1 LKIQSHRLLK
11 TFLHAHT
18 VSFAGKKLKLKKQPG
33 CLFASGWDRWR
44 NAITMKAKSNNYFIR
59 DLNLSFYIFASMLKY
74 PLRKKSI
81 PYLLLPV
88 LFFLPMIVSCQVVTD
103 TSTINIKPDSNFV
116 KKEDTVLRIKNFS
129 PYFTLHVD
137 STLDYH
143 FEINRDPQQYYWYL
157 KNSPV
162 GLKINK
168 DNGELHFKADK
179 SYFLSG
185 KLKYDNEY
193 KVKMGI
199 QNLND
204 PTDKVDTVFTLV
216 FYNTEI
222 IPSKIKPTVSSDL
235 VIEEG
240 DTLNFKL
247 QCDDGSFPIES
258 ITYYTSSPIHSIT
271 PIAHCGDDFT
281 WNAPY
286 DFIKDDEKTDQK
298 PLTITFIG
306 TDKFFNHDTAIVKIT
321 VKQTI
326 NYPYRL
332 IQYNKITKDVDTYIL
347 QLKSTF
353 RILDQKVKRTR
364 NTRTSFDL
372 TSASTALGGTIFSSL
387 PTQSEQTTGK
397 ILPSVGVALVP
408 VKEAVAPSKTTE
420 QNSASLVR
428 SDIKRLQYLLTDNML
443 IGEKDP
449 DIVKKTTK
457 LRDELTQVQLQLI
470 DVPIVEDNTNSEELD
485 RYFNS
490 PKVNK
495 KYRLKK

>member
-1 LKIQSHRLLK
+1 MLPA
-11 TFLHAHT
+11 F
-18 VSFAGKKLKLKKQPG
+18 
-33 CLFASGWDRWR
+33 
-44 NAITMKAKSNNYFIR
+44 FI
-59 DLNLSFYIFASMLKY
+59 F
-74 PLRKKSI
+74 PL
-81 PYLLLPV
+81 
-88 LFFLPMIVSCQVVTD
+88 IVSCQVTTD
-103 TSTINIKPDSNFV
+103 TTAIKVTTDSNFV

-143 FEINRDPQQYYWYL
+143 FEINKDPEQYYWYL

-168 DNGELHFKADK
+168 DDGVLHFKADK

-193 KVKMGI
+193 KVQMGI

-204 PTDKVDTVFTLV
+204 PTEKVDTAFTLV

-222 IPSKIKPTVSSDL
+222 IPSRIKPTVSSDL

-258 ITYYTSSPIHSIT
+258 ITYYTSSPIRSIT

-281 WNAPY
+281 WEAPY

-298 PLTITFIG
+298 MLTINFIG
-306 TDKFFNHDTAIVKIT
+306 TDKFFNHDTATVKIT

-332 IQYNKITKDVDTYIL
+332 IQYNKISKDIEKYIV

-353 RILDQKVKRTR
+353 RILDQKVRHTK
-364 NTRTSFDL
+364 NTRTSFYL
-372 TSASTALGGTIFSSL
+372 TSA
-387 PTQSEQTTGK
+387 
-397 ILPSVGVALVP
+397 
-408 VKEAVAPSKTTE
+408 
-420 QNSASLVR
+420 
-428 SDIKRLQYLLTDNML
+428 
-443 IGEKDP
+443 
-449 DIVKKTTK
+449 
-457 LRDELTQVQLQLI
+457 
-470 DVPIVEDNTNSEELD
+470 
-485 RYFNS
+485 
-490 PKVNK
+490 
-495 KYRLKK
+495 

>member
-1 LKIQSHRLLK
+1 
-11 TFLHAHT
+11 
-18 VSFAGKKLKLKKQPG
+18 
-33 CLFASGWDRWR
+33 
-44 NAITMKAKSNNYFIR
+44 
-59 DLNLSFYIFASMLKY
+59 MLKH
-74 PLRKKSI
+74 PLRKRCI
-81 PYLLLPV
+81 QYLLLPA
-88 LFFLPMIVSCQVVTD
+88 FFILPLVVSCQVVTD
-103 TSTINIKPDSNFV
+103 TTVVKVKSDSNFV

-168 DNGELHFKADK
+168 DNGVLHFKADK

-193 KVKMGI
+193 KVRMGI

-204 PTDKVDTVFTLV
+204 PSDKVDTVFTLV

-222 IPSKIKPTVSSDL
+222 ILSKIKPTVSGDL

-258 ITYYTSSPIHSIT
+258 ITYYSSSPIHSIT

-281 WNAPY
+281 WEAPY
-286 DFIKDDEKTDQK
+286 DFIRDDEKVDQK
-298 PLTITFIG
+298 SLTINFIG
-306 TDKFFNHDTAIVKIT
+306 TDKFFNHDTAAVKIT

-326 NYPYRL
+326 NYPFRL
-332 IQYNKITKDVDTYIL
+332 IQYNKISKDIETYVL

-353 RILDQKVKRTR
+353 RILDQKVKHTK
-364 NTRTSFDL
+364 NTRTTFDL
-372 TSASTALGGTIFSSL
+372 TSATTALGGTIFSSL
-387 PTQSEQTTGK
+387 PGQQTTGQ

-408 VKEAVAPSKTTE
+408 VKEAVAPTKSYE

-443 IGEKDP
+443 VGEKDP
-449 DIVKKTTK
+449 DIIKKTQK

-470 DVPIVEDNTNSEELD
+470 DVPVVEDSTNSKELD
-485 RYFNS
+485 KYFDD

-495 KYRLKK
+495 KYRLKKGQ

>member
-1 LKIQSHRLLK
+1 MLRHPLCKR
-11 TFLHAHT
+11 
-18 VSFAGKKLKLKKQPG
+18 
-33 CLFASGWDRWR
+33 
-44 NAITMKAKSNNYFIR
+44 YFQ
-59 DLNLSFYIFASMLKY
+59 
-74 PLRKKSI
+74 
-81 PYLLLPV
+81 YLLLSSFFIFP
-88 LFFLPMIVSCQVVTD
+88 LFVSCQIVTD
-103 TSTINIKPDSNFV
+103 SSQIKLKIDSNNV
-116 KKEDTVLRIKNFS
+116 KKEDTVLRIKNFT

-143 FEINRDPQQYYWYL
+143 FEINKDPKQYYWYL

-168 DNGELHFKADK
+168 DNGILHFKADK

-222 IPSKIKPTVSSDL
+222 IPSRIKPTVSSGL

-258 ITYYTSSPIHSIT
+258 ITYFSNSAIHSIT

-281 WNAPY
+281 WVAPY
-286 DFIKDDEKTDQK
+286 DFIRNDEGFDKKQ
-298 PLTITFIG
+298 LIINFIG
-306 TDKFFNHDTAIVKIT
+306 TNKFYNYDTAVVNIT
-321 VKQTI
+321 VKRSI
-326 NYPYRL
+326 NYPFQL
-332 IQYNKITKDVDTYIL
+332 IQYNKISKDIETYIL

-353 RILDQKVKRTR
+353 RILDQKIRHTK
-364 NTRTSFDL
+364 NTRTTFDL
-372 TSASTALGGTIFSSL
+372 TSATTALGGTIFSSL
-387 PTQSEQTTGK
+387 PNPSEQTTGK

-408 VKEAVAPSKTTE
+408 VKEAVAPSKTYE

-449 DIVKKTTK
+449 DIIKKTQK

-470 DVPIVEDNTNSEELD
+470 DVPIVEDNTDSKELD
-485 RYFNS
+485 KYFNN

-495 KYRLKK
+495 KYRLKSGR

>member
-1 LKIQSHRLLK
+1 
-11 TFLHAHT
+11 
-18 VSFAGKKLKLKKQPG
+18 
-33 CLFASGWDRWR
+33 
-44 NAITMKAKSNNYFIR
+44 
-59 DLNLSFYIFASMLKY
+59 MLKY
-74 PLRKKSI
+74 PLSKRYI
-81 PYLLLPV
+81 QYLLLPAFFIFPLIV
-88 LFFLPMIVSCQVVTD
+88 LCQVTTD
-103 TSTINIKPDSNFV
+103 TTVIKVTTDSNFV

-143 FEINRDPQQYYWYL
+143 FEINKEPEQYYWYL

-168 DNGELHFKADK
+168 DDGVLHFKADK

-193 KVKMGI
+193 KVQMGI

-204 PTDKVDTVFTLV
+204 PTEKVDTAFTLV

-222 IPSKIKPTVSSDL
+222 IPSRIKPTVSSDL

-258 ITYYTSSPIHSIT
+258 ITYYTSSPIRSIT

-281 WNAPY
+281 WEVPY
-286 DFIKDDEKTDQK
+286 DFIKDDEKVTQK
-298 PLTITFIG
+298 TLTLSFIG
-306 TDKFFNHDTAIVKIT
+306 TDKFFNHDTAMVKIT

-332 IQYNKITKDVDTYIL
+332 VQYNKISADIDTYIL

-353 RILDQKVKRTR
+353 RILDQKIKHTK
-364 NTRTSFDL
+364 NTRTTFDL

-387 PTQSEQTTGK
+387 PNQSEQTTGK

-408 VKEAVAPSKTTE
+408 VKEAVAPNKTSE

-428 SDIKRLQYLLTDNML
+428 SDIKRLEYLLTDNML

-449 DIVKKTTK
+449 DIVKKTQK

-470 DVPIVEDNTNSEELD
+470 DVPVVEDNTSSKELD
-485 RYFNS
+485 KYFNN

-495 KYRLKK
+495 KYRLKGK

>member
-1 LKIQSHRLLK
+1 MKEKDSKLLIKWFLSFIKDLK
-11 TFLHAHT
+11 
-18 VSFAGKKLKLKKQPG
+18 
-33 CLFASGWDRWR
+33 
-44 NAITMKAKSNNYFIR
+44 
-59 DLNLSFYIFASMLKY
+59 LSFYIFATMLKH
-74 PLRKKSI
+74 PLPKRCLQ
-81 PYLLLPV
+81 YVLLSF
-88 LFFLPMIVSCQVVTD
+88 LFIFPLIASCQVSTD
-103 TSTINIKPDSNFV
+103 TTQIKVKVDSNFV

-162 GLKINK
+162 GLRINK
-168 DNGELHFKADK
+168 DNGILHFKADK

-193 KVKMGI
+193 KVRMGI

-222 IPSKIKPTVSSDL
+222 IPSRIKPTVSGDL
-235 VIEEG
+235 TIEEG

-258 ITYYTSSPIHSIT
+258 ITYFSSSPIHSIT

-281 WNAPY
+281 WGAPY
-286 DFIKDDEKTDQK
+286 DFIRDDEKTDQK
-298 PLTITFIG
+298 PLVINFIG
-306 TDKFFNHDTAIVKIT
+306 TDKFYNHDTAIVKIT
-321 VKQTI
+321 VKRSI
-326 NYPYRL
+326 NYPFQL
-332 IQYNKITKDVDTYIL
+332 IQYNKISKDIDAYIL

-353 RILDQKVKRTR
+353 RILDQKVRHTK
-364 NTRTSFDL
+364 NTRTTFDL

-387 PTQSEQTTGK
+387 PNPSEQTTGK

-408 VKEAVAPSKTTE
+408 VKEAVAPSKTYE

-449 DIVKKTTK
+449 DIVKKTQK

-470 DVPIVEDNTNSEELD
+470 DVPIVEDSTDSKELD
-485 RYFNS
+485 KYFNN

-495 KYRLKK
+495 KYRLKGK

>member
-1 LKIQSHRLLK
+1 
-11 TFLHAHT
+11 
-18 VSFAGKKLKLKKQPG
+18 
-33 CLFASGWDRWR
+33 
-44 NAITMKAKSNNYFIR
+44 M
-59 DLNLSFYIFASMLKY
+59 
-74 PLRKKSI
+74 
-81 PYLLLPV
+81 
-88 LFFLPMIVSCQVVTD
+88 
-103 TSTINIKPDSNFV
+103 
-116 KKEDTVLRIKNFS
+116 
-129 PYFTLHVD
+129 
-137 STLDYH
+137 
-143 FEINRDPQQYYWYL
+143 
-157 KNSPV
+157 
-162 GLKINK
+162 
-168 DNGELHFKADK
+168 
-179 SYFLSG
+179 
-185 KLKYDNEY
+185 
-193 KVKMGI
+193 
-199 QNLND
+199 
-204 PTDKVDTVFTLV
+204 
-216 FYNTEI
+216 
-222 IPSKIKPTVSSDL
+222 
-235 VIEEG
+235 
-240 DTLNFKL
+240 
-247 QCDDGSFPIES
+247 
-258 ITYYTSSPIHSIT
+258 
-271 PIAHCGDDFT
+271 
-281 WNAPY
+281 
-286 DFIKDDEKTDQK
+286 
-298 PLTITFIG
+298 TITFIG

>member
-1 LKIQSHRLLK
+1 MVKHLFQKKYIS
-11 TFLHAHT
+11 FLS
-18 VSFAGKKLKLKKQPG
+18 V
-33 CLFASGWDRWR
+33 
-44 NAITMKAKSNNYFIR
+44 
-59 DLNLSFYIFASMLKY
+59 LSFFIFPRMAFSQ
-74 PLRKKSI
+74 SI
-81 PYLLLPV
+81 
-88 LFFLPMIVSCQVVTD
+88 TD
-103 TSTINIKPDSNFV
+103 SALIKLKPDSNFI

-143 FEINRDPQQYYWYL
+143 FEINKDPQQYYWYL

-168 DNGELHFKADK
+168 DNGVLHFKADK
-179 SYFLSG
+179 AYFLSG

-193 KVKMGI
+193 KVRMGI

-222 IPSKIKPTVSSDL
+222 IPSRVKPTVGSDL
-235 VIEEG
+235 TIEEG
-240 DTLNFKL
+240 DTLNFVL
-247 QCDDGSFPIES
+247 QCDEGSFPIES
-258 ITYYTSSPIHSIT
+258 ITYFSNVPIHSLT
-271 PIAHCGDDFT
+271 PIAHCGDNFT
-281 WNAPY
+281 WQVPY
-286 DFIKDDEKTDQK
+286 DFIKDDEKIDK
-298 PLTITFIG
+298 KSLELNFIG
-306 TDKFFNHDTAIVKIT
+306 TDKFFNHDTATVKIT

-326 NYPYRL
+326 NYPFRL
-332 IQYNKITKDVDTYIL
+332 IQYNKISSDIETYIV

-353 RILDQKVKRTR
+353 RELDQKVRHTK
-364 NTRTSFDL
+364 NTRTTFDL

-408 VKEAVAPSKTTE
+408 VKEAVAPSKTYE

-428 SDIKRLQYLLTDNML
+428 SDIKRLEYLLTDNML

-449 DIVKKTTK
+449 DIVKKTQK

-470 DVPIVEDNTNSEELD
+470 DVPIVEDSANSKELD
-485 RYFNS
+485 EYFNN

-495 KYRLKK
+495 KYRLKAGK

>member
-1 LKIQSHRLLK
+1 
-11 TFLHAHT
+11 
-18 VSFAGKKLKLKKQPG
+18 
-33 CLFASGWDRWR
+33 
-44 NAITMKAKSNNYFIR
+44 
-59 DLNLSFYIFASMLKY
+59 MLKH
-74 PLRKKSI
+74 PVTKRLVQ
-81 PYLLLPV
+81 YLLLPA
-88 LFFLPMIVSCQVVTD
+88 FFLFPLFAGCQVITD
-103 TSTINIKPDSNFV
+103 SAGVKIKTDSGYV
-116 KKEDTVLRIKNFS
+116 KKEDTFLRIKNFS

-143 FEINRDPQQYYWYL
+143 FEINRNPQQYYWYL

-168 DNGELHFKADK
+168 DNGVLHFKAEK

-193 KVKMGI
+193 KVRLGI

-204 PTDKVDTVFTLV
+204 PADRVDTFFTLV

-222 IPSKIKPTVSSDL
+222 IPSRIKSTVSSDL

-247 QCDDGSFPIES
+247 QCEDGSFPIES
-258 ITYYTSSPIHSIT
+258 ITYFSNFPIRSFT
-271 PIAHCGDDFT
+271 PIAHCGDNFT
-281 WNAPY
+281 WVAPY
-286 DFIKDDEKTDQK
+286 DFIKDDETDKQK
-298 PLTITFIG
+298 LLVIKFIG
-306 TDKFFNHDTAIVKIT
+306 IDKFFNRDTATVKIL

-332 IQYNKITKDVDTYIL
+332 MQFNKITSDIETYIV

-353 RILDQKVKRTR
+353 RILDKKIRNTK
-364 NTRTSFDL
+364 NTRTTFDL

-387 PTQSEQTTGK
+387 PGQDQQTTGK
-397 ILPSVGVALVP
+397 ILPGVGVALVP
-408 VKEAVAPSKTTE
+408 VKEAVSPSKTFE
-420 QNSASLVR
+420 QNSASLLR

-443 IGEKDP
+443 TSEKDP
-449 DIVKKTTK
+449 DIIKKSQR
-457 LRDELTQVQLQLI
+457 LRDELTQIQLQLI
-470 DVPIVEDNTNSEELD
+470 DVPVVEDSTSSKELD
-485 RYFNS
+485 DYFNN

-495 KYRLKK
+495 KYRLKGK